1 MPDGADGG
9 VPHATGP
16 GAGPTHPPRGPAQPY
31 DDRTKTVPH
40 TTQPGE
46 DEAHAVHDTSAPP
59 DEEFPEFPAVA
70 VIGMAG
76 RFPGADDL
84 DAFWENLA
92 AGRESVRPVTD
103 EEFLAAGGDPRDLD
117 DPSLI
122 RLASVVEGI
131 DRFDSGFFGYSPAE
145 AAVVDPQQRL
155 LLETAYHALED
166 AGCLGGDRTGEAFGV
181 YAGAGDSRYYPAHVY
196 PRFAGQPGSVA
207 LVHAA
212 TANSLGTLATRLSY
226 ELGLTGPSVSL
237 QTACSTAL
245 VAVHT
250 ACQDLLDHRCDTAL
264 AAAVSLN
271 PSAVLGYRHVPD
283 GPFSPDGHC
292 RAFAA
297 DAAGTSSGDGV
308 GAVVLKRLEDALAD
322 GDRVRA
328 VICGSA
334 VNNDGRRKVG
344 FSAPSAAGQ
353 TEVILAA
360 QAQAE
365 VDAGTIGLI
374 EAHGTATK
382 LGDPIEVSALTE
394 AFRHSTRRT
403 GFCALGSVKTN
414 IGHLGAAAGIAGLI
428 KAVLALEHRQIPP
441 SLHFDRPNPLIDF
454 DASPFRVPTALEE
467 WPAPGHPRRAAV
479 SAFGIGGTNAHVVLE
494 EAPPTASDAPRPPE
508 DGRRLVLPLSA
519 RTAGALR
526 GQADALARH
535 LERRPGL
542 RLDDVAHSLRTDRP
556 ALRHRLTVTAATR
569 EEALDALR
577 SAPPGPPPAD
587 DPVRVAF
594 LLPGGGTQ
602 YPGMGAELYRDHTV
616 YRDTVD
622 ECARVLR
629 PVLGADVRTALFEER
644 HPDDTAA
651 FLGLVV
657 TEYALARTLVESG
670 VRPDALIGHSLGEYT
685 AACLAG
691 VIDLDD
697 MLPLVTERIRLIS
710 SAGGA
715 TVGVAAPAEEIE
727 PLLDDTLSLAA
738 VNGPNAC
745 TVAGHLEAVTRF
757 EDRLTRRGVP
767 FRRLRIP
774 VAAHSHVLDP
784 VLPAYETH
792 LGQVTLRPPRL
803 PYVTNVTGTWVTDA
817 QATSVRH
824 WLDHTRNTVRFTDGI
839 AALWDRLHPVLV
851 EIGPG
856 DTLTK
861 LATARLADEAPVTVT
876 TMRHAKADASD
887 GFVLAEALGRLW
899 GAGVDGALPPVP
911 GAPRRVPL
919 PPYAF
924 ERRRHWIDAPGART
938 GTDDAPATEDAVPAL
953 APRPRLTTAHVP
965 PRTEREEA
973 VTRLWEETL
982 GIGGIGVHDNFF
994 DLGGDSM
1001 RAVLLAGRLRQ
1012 TGTLDVPAATL
1023 LAAPTVAGVLA
1034 AADEPTDGPDGETP
1048 GPAPT
1053 ALAPLLPL
1061 RPEGTAPPLF
1071 CVHPGAGVSW
1081 RYTGLLPHL
1090 GGDQPV
1096 YGIQAAGLDGTRPPA
1111 PDAAAMVAHY
1121 LDLMRRVQPHG
1132 PYRLLG
1138 WSYGGFVAHALACAL
1153 QSAGESVELLALLDA
1168 PQPHGTAHDP
1178 DAVERQVAAL
1188 LSRVAGLPVDT
1199 GTADVDT
1206 VLRRIDARV
1215 TADPTSTPVTRA
1227 EAAAIAAV
1235 MRNNLRIAPQFAPG
1249 VYRGDVLFFSAAVER
1264 PTDFPADLAV
1274 LPGKADSWRPH
1285 VDGTLHDHQV
1295 PCGHY
1300 EMTEPEPI
1308 ARIGEAV
1315 AKALRDLG
1323 DRAAAPPAP

>member
-1 MPDGADGG
+1 MPD
-9 VPHATGP
+9 
-16 GAGPTHPPRGPAQPY
+16 
-31 DDRTKTVPH
+31 RTNPVPH
-40 TTQPGE
+40 TTDPGK
-46 DEAHAVHDTSAPP
+46 DDTHAVHETSAPH
-59 DEEFPEFPAVA
+59 DDDLPAVA

-117 DPSLI
+117 DPALI
-122 RLASVVEGI
+122 RMASVVEGI

-166 AGCLGGDRTGEAFGV
+166 AGCLGADRTGEVFGV
-181 YAGAGDSRYYPAHVY
+181 YAGAGDSRYYPSHVH
-196 PRFAGQPGSVA
+196 PRYAGQPGSVA

-212 TANSLGTLATRLSY
+212 TANSLGTLATRVSY

-322 GDRVRA
+322 GDRIRA
-328 VICGSA
+328 VIRGSA

-365 VDAGTIGLI
+365 VDAGTIGLV

-394 AFRHSTRRT
+394 AFRHSTDRT

-454 DASPFRVPTALEE
+454 DAGPFRVPTALED
-467 WPAPGHPRRAAV
+467 WPEGDHPRRAAV
-479 SAFGIGGTNAHVVLE
+479 SAFGIGGTNAHVILE
-494 EAPPTASDAPRPPE
+494 EAPPAPPAAPRPPE
-508 DGRRLVLPLSA
+508 GGHRLVLPLSA

-526 GQADALARH
+526 GQAEALARH
-535 LERRPGL
+535 LERRPEL

-577 SAPPGPPPAD
+577 SATPAIPPLSD
-587 DPVRVAF
+587 DPARVAF

-602 YPGMGAELYRDHTV
+602 YPGMGKELYRDHGV

-622 ECARVLR
+622 ECARILR
-629 PVLGADVRTALFEER
+629 PVLGTDLRTALFEER
-644 HPDDTAA
+644 RPDDTCA

-657 TEYALARTLVESG
+657 TEYALARTLMESG

-691 VIDLDD
+691 VIDLAD

-715 TVGVAAPAEEIE
+715 TVGVAAPAEEIR
-727 PLLDDTLSLAA
+727 PLLDADLSLAA
-738 VNGPNAC
+738 VNGPSAC
-745 TVAGHLEAVTRF
+745 TVAGHLDAVTRF
-757 EDRLTRRGVP
+757 EAELTRRGVP

-792 LGQVTLRPPRL
+792 LRQVTLRPPRI
-803 PYVTNVTGTWVTDA
+803 PYVTNVTGTWVTED

-824 WLDHTRNTVRFTDGI
+824 WLDHTRDTVRFADGI
-839 AALWDRLHPVLV
+839 TALWDRLHPVLV

-861 LATARLADEAPVTVT
+861 LATGRLTDGTPVTVT
-876 TMRHAKADASD
+876 TMRHAKAEASD
-887 GFVLAEALGRLW
+887 GFVVAEALGRLW
-899 GAGVDGALPPVP
+899 SAGVDSALPPVP
-911 GAPRRVPL
+911 GTPRRAPL

-938 GTDDAPATEDAVPAL
+938 DPGASDDTPAAADPGL
-953 APRPRLTTAHVP
+953 APRPRLTTEHVP
-965 PRTEREEA
+965 PRTDRERE

-982 GIGGIGVHDNFF
+982 GVGGIGVHDNFF

-1012 TGTLDVPAATL
+1012 AGVLDVPAATL
-1023 LAAPTVAGVLA
+1023 LAAPTVAGVLTA
-1034 AADEPTDGPDGETP
+1034 AGEPDGDTREQT
-1048 GPAPT
+1048 PT
-1053 ALAPLLPL
+1053 ALGPLLPL
-1061 RPEGTAPPLF
+1061 RAEGTATPLF
-1071 CVHPGAGVSW
+1071 CVHPGAGVAW

-1096 YGIQAAGLDGTRPPA
+1096 YGIQAAGLDGTTPPA

-1121 LDLMRRVQPHG
+1121 LDLVRRVQAHG

-1138 WSYGGFVAHALACAL
+1138 WSYGGFVAHAMACAL
-1153 QSAGESVELLALLDA
+1153 QRDGERVELLALLDA

-1178 DAVERQVAAL
+1178 DAAERQVAAL
-1188 LSRVAGLPVDT
+1188 LSRVAGLAVDGAPVE
-1199 GTADVDT
+1199 T
-1206 VLRRIDARV
+1206 VLDRIDRRV
-1215 TADPTSTPVTRA
+1215 AADPAGVPVTRA

-1249 VYRGDVLFFSAAVER
+1249 SYRGDVLFFSAAEEQS
-1264 PTDFPADLAV
+1264 TDFPTDLAV
-1274 LPGKADSWRPH
+1274 LPGKADSWRPY
-1285 VDGTLHDHQV
+1285 VDGTLHDHRV

-1308 ARIGEAV
+1308 ARIGAAV
-1315 AKALRDLG
+1315 AKALRGLG
-1323 DRAAAPPAP
+1323 DRAAASPSP

>member
-1 MPDGADGG
+1 MHDI
-9 VPHATGP
+9 TGP
-16 GAGPTHPPRGPAQPY
+16 Q
-31 DDRTKTVPH
+31 
-40 TTQPGE
+40 
-46 DEAHAVHDTSAPP
+46 DEPV
-59 DEEFPEFPAVA
+59 PAVA

-84 DAFWENLA
+84 DAFWDNLA

-103 EEFLAAGGDPRDLD
+103 EEFLAAGGDPSDLD
-117 DPSLI
+117 DPSLV
-122 RLASVVEGI
+122 RVASVVEGM
-131 DRFDSGFFGYSPAE
+131 DRFDAGFFGYSPAE

-166 AGCLGGDRTGEAFGV
+166 AGCLGGDRTTEGFGV
-181 YAGAGDSRYYPAHVY
+181 YAGSGDSRYYPAHVY

-212 TANSLGTLATRLSY
+212 TANSLGTLATRVSY

-271 PSAVLGYRHVPD
+271 PSASLGYRHVPD

-322 GDRVRA
+322 GDRIRA
-328 VICGSA
+328 VIRGSA

-353 TEVILAA
+353 TEVVLAA

-394 AFRHSTRRT
+394 AFRQSTDRR

-454 DASPFRVPTALEE
+454 DSGPFRVPTALED
-467 WPAPGHPRRAAV
+467 WPEGDHPRRAAV
-479 SAFGIGGTNAHVVLE
+479 SAFGIGGTNAHVILE
-494 EAPPTASDAPRPPE
+494 EPPPATPAAPRPAQE
-508 DGRRLVLPLSA
+508 SRRLVLPLSA
-519 RTAGALR
+519 RTAGALP
-526 GQADALARH
+526 GQAEALARH
-535 LERRPGL
+535 LERRPEL
-542 RLDDVAHSLRTDRP
+542 RLDDVAHSLRVDRP
-556 ALRHRLTVTAATR
+556 RLRHRLTVTAASR
-569 EEALDALR
+569 EEAVDALR
-577 SAPPGPPPAD
+577 AAAPSTPPTGDEPA
-587 DPVRVAF
+587 RVAF

-602 YPGMGAELYRDHTV
+602 YAGMGAELYRDHAV

-629 PVLGADVRTALFEER
+629 PALGADLRTALFERER
-644 HPDDTAA
+644 PDDTAA

-657 TEYALARTLVESG
+657 TEYALARTLMEAG
-670 VRPDALIGHSLGEYT
+670 VRPDAFIGHSLGEYT

-691 VIDLDD
+691 VIDLED

-715 TVGVAAPAEEIE
+715 TVGVAAPAEDVT
-727 PLLDDTLSLAA
+727 PLLGDELSLAA
-738 VNGPNAC
+738 VNGPTAC
-745 TVAGHLEAVTRF
+745 TVAGHLDAVTRL
-757 EDRLTRRGVP
+757 EAELTRRGVP

-784 VLPAYETH
+784 VLETFESH
-792 LGQVTLRPPRL
+792 LRTVTLRPPRI

-824 WLDHTRNTVRFTDGI
+824 WIDHTRNTVRFADGI
-839 AALWDRLHPVLV
+839 TALWERLRPVLV

-856 DTLTK
+856 DTLTR
-861 LATARLADEAPVTVT
+861 LAAGRLADETPVTVT
-876 TMRHAKADASD
+876 TMRHAKAEASD

-899 GAGVDGALPPVP
+899 SAGVDAALPPVP

-924 ERRRHWIDAPGART
+924 ERHRHWIDAPGART
-938 GTDDAPATEDAVPAL
+938 DPAAPDTPAAQERGSAL
-953 APRPRLTTAHVP
+953 APRPRLTNEHVA
-965 PRTEREEA
+965 PRTEREQA
-973 VTRLWEETL
+973 VAGLWEETL

-1012 TGTLDVPAATL
+1012 AGVLDVPAAKL

-1034 AADEPTDGPDGETP
+1034 AADEETRGAP
-1048 GPAPT
+1048 GAAPT
-1053 ALAPLLPL
+1053 ALGPLLPL
-1061 RPEGTAPPLF
+1061 RAEGTATPLF
-1071 CVHPGAGVSW
+1071 CLHPGAGVSW

-1096 YGIQAAGLDGTRPPA
+1096 YGIQAVGLDGTRPPA
-1111 PDAAAMVAHY
+1111 PDADAMVTTY
-1121 LDLMRRVQPHG
+1121 LDLVREVQPHG

-1138 WSYGGFVAHALACAL
+1138 WSYGGFVAHAMACAL
-1153 QSAGESVELLALLDA
+1153 QERGERVELLALLDA
-1168 PQPHGTAHDP
+1168 PQPHGTGHDP
-1178 DAVERQVAAL
+1178 EAAERQVAAL
-1188 LSRVAGLPVDT
+1188 LSRVAGLPPET
-1199 GTADVDT
+1199 GTAVPDVDF
-1206 VLRRIDARV
+1206 VLDRIGARV
-1215 TADPTSTPVTRA
+1215 AADPAGSPVTRE
-1227 EAAAIAAV
+1227 EAAAIATV
-1235 MRNNLRIAPQFAPG
+1235 MRNNLRIAPQFTPG
-1249 VYRGDVLFFSAAVER
+1249 VFRGDVLFFSAAQEQ
-1264 PTDFPADLAV
+1264 PTDFPGDLAV
-1274 LPGKADSWRPH
+1274 LPGKADAWRPH

-1308 ARIGEAV
+1308 ARIGAAV
-1315 AKALRDLG
+1315 AKALRGLTG
-1323 DRAAAPPAP
+1323 

>member
-1 MPDGADGG
+1 MPET
-9 VPHATGP
+9 P
-16 GAGPTHPPRGPAQPY
+16 QP
-31 DDRTKTVPH
+31 
-40 TTQPGE
+40 Q
-46 DEAHAVHDTSAPP
+46 DEQAPV
-59 DEEFPEFPAVA
+59 VA

-84 DAFWENLA
+84 DAFWDNLA

-103 EEFLAAGGDPRDLD
+103 EEFLAAGGAERDLD
-117 DPSLI
+117 DPTLV
-122 RLASVVEGI
+122 RMASVIGGI

-145 AAVVDPQQRL
+145 AAVIDPQQRL

-166 AGCLGGDRTGEAFGV
+166 AAVLGPGAATGTFGV
-181 YAGAGDSRYYPAHVY
+181 YAGSGDSRYYPAHVH
-196 PRFAGQPGSVA
+196 PRYAGQPGSVE

-212 TANSLGTLATRLSY
+212 TANSLGTLATRVSY
-226 ELGLTGPSVSL
+226 ELGLTGPSLSL

-264 AAAVSLN
+264 AAAVSVN
-271 PSAVLGYRHVPD
+271 PSALLGYRYVPG

-292 RAFAA
+292 RAFAE

-322 GDRVRA
+322 GDRIRA
-328 VICGSA
+328 VIRGSA

-360 QAQAE
+360 QAQAMT
-365 VDAGTIGLI
+365 DADTIGLV
-374 EAHGTATK
+374 EAHGTATR
-382 LGDPIEVSALTE
+382 LGDPIEVAALTE
-394 AFRHSTRRT
+394 AFRQSTRRR
-403 GFCALGSVKTN
+403 GYCALGSVKTN

-428 KAVLALEHRQIPP
+428 KAVLALEHRRIPP
-441 SLHFDRPNPLIDF
+441 SLHFERPNPHIDF
-454 DASPFRVPTALEE
+454 AAGPFRVPTTLED
-467 WPAPGHPRRAAV
+467 WPAGGHPRRAAV

-494 EAPPTASDAPRPPE
+494 EAPPAAPAPPRPSA

-526 GQADALARH
+526 GQAEVLARH
-535 LERRPGL
+535 LERRPEL
-542 RLDDVAHSLRTDRP
+542 RLDDVAHSLRADRP
-556 ALRHRLTVTAATR
+556 ALRHRLAVTAASR
-569 EEALDALR
+569 EEALSALR
-577 SAPPGPPPAD
+577 GAVPGTPPLPDEPA
-587 DPVRVAF
+587 RVAF

-602 YPGMGAELYRDHTV
+602 YPGMGAELYREHDV

-622 ECARVLR
+622 ECARILR
-629 PVLGADVRTALFEER
+629 PVLGADLRPALLDDLFEQR
-644 HPDDTAA
+644 QADSTST
-651 FLGLVV
+651 FLALVV
-657 TEYALARTLVESG
+657 TEYALARTLMAAG

-691 VIDLDD
+691 VIDLGE
-697 MLPLVTERIRLIS
+697 MLPLVTERLRLIS

-715 TVGVAAPAEEIE
+715 TVGVAAPVEEVL
-727 PLLDDTLSLAA
+727 PLLDEELSLAA
-738 VNGPNAC
+738 VNGPAAC
-745 TVAGHLEAVTRF
+745 TVAGHDDAVARF
-757 EDRLTRRGVP
+757 EAELTRRDVP

-784 VLPAYETH
+784 VLETYEKH
-792 LGQVTLRPPRL
+792 LRGVTLRPPRI
-803 PYVTNVTGTWVTDA
+803 PFVTNVTGTWITDA
-817 QATSVRH
+817 QATSVQH
-824 WLDHTRNTVRFTDGI
+824 WIDHTRCTVRFADGVT
-839 AALWDRLHPVLV
+839 ALWERRPVLV

-861 LATARLADEAPVTVT
+861 LAAAQLAEHAPVTVT
-876 TMRHAKADASD
+876 TMRHAKADADD

-899 GAGVDGALPPVP
+899 SAGVDTALPGVP
-911 GAPRRVPL
+911 GTPRRAPL
-919 PPYAF
+919 PAYAF
-924 ERRRHWIDAPGART
+924 ERHRHWIDAPGART
-938 GTDDAPATEDAVPAL
+938 DPGAPDTGTAADTEPAL
-953 APRPRLTTAHVP
+953 GPRPRLTTEHVP
-965 PRTEREEA
+965 PRTEREQA

-1012 TGTLDVPAATL
+1012 ADVLDVPAAAL
-1023 LAAPTVAGVLA
+1023 LAAPTVAGLLA
-1034 AADEPTDGPDGETP
+1034 AADDTGAREPSGGRN
-1048 GPAPT
+1048 

-1061 RPEGTAPPLF
+1061 RTRGEAAPLF

-1096 YGIQAAGLDGTRPPA
+1096 YGIQAAGLDGTRPPV
-1111 PDAAAMVAHY
+1111 PDAASMVASY
-1121 LDLMRRVQPHG
+1121 VDLVREVRPHG

-1138 WSYGGFVAHALACAL
+1138 WSYGGFVAHAMACAL
-1153 QSAGESVELLALLDA
+1153 QERGERVELLAMLDA
-1168 PQPHGTAHDP
+1168 PRPYGTQYDAA
-1178 DAVERQVAAL
+1178 AVERQVASL
-1188 LSRVAGLPVDT
+1188 LARVAGLPA
-1199 GTADVDT
+1199 GRGAADVPDVTT
-1206 VLRRIDARV
+1206 VLARIDAGLA
-1215 TADPTSTPVTRA
+1215 ADPTSSPVTRA
-1227 EAAAIAAV
+1227 EAEAIAAV

-1249 VYRGDVLFFSAAVER
+1249 VFRGDVLFFSAAREEA
-1264 PTDFPADLAV
+1264 TDFPGDLAV
-1274 LPGKADSWRPH
+1274 LPDKVEGWRPH
-1285 VDGTLHDHQV
+1285 VEGTLHDHRV

-1308 ARIGEAV
+1308 ALIGATV
-1315 AKALRDLG
+1315 AKALRE
-1323 DRAAAPPAP
+1323 APH